1 MWLVAVF
8 LGCCGVGVLHF
19 RVDAEYQDWLVH
31 RGKGGGECTLARVC
45 ALFIFTQQKDIDSE
59 SNTRSETK
67 QRIDLRA
74 CLQLRR
80 IRGNDEH
87 AQPSIAGNQRNGD
100 SGLGRNPIRIM
111 SFLLQILHECR
122 LFLRPRDAYR
132 TALNW
137 LDNALH
143 YLARA

>member
-1 MWLVAVF
+1 
-8 LGCCGVGVLHF
+8 
-19 RVDAEYQDWLVH
+19 
-31 RGKGGGECTLARVC
+31 
-45 ALFIFTQQKDIDSE
+45 
-59 SNTRSETK
+59 TK

-80 IRGNDEH
+80 IRGNNKH
-87 AQPSIAGNQRNGD
+87 TQSSIAGNQRNGD

-137 LDNALH
+137 RDYAFH
-143 YLARA
+143 YLARPCACDTVESQAIGSDDADCLSVRWNDFLENAEDAVTRVCHRDF